1 MSGAINSNPILN
13 LYAIPRPRQP
23 SNKIVARHRQNIR
36 RNSGIEVIKQLD

>member
-13 LYAIPRPRQP
+13 LYATTRLRQAP
-23 SNKIVARHRQNIR
+23 NKIVARHRQNIR